1 MKGPALKIVKTS
13 AKFCCHLY
21 SRGCEAERQLAVG
34 GGSRHGAQHWAAAAA
49 ARRTAAAA
57 AAASRSRRGC
67 VRGGGRHHHPAQHPA
82 PTPGCR
88 LANFSGCSAGDTAGA
103 AALQPAVCP
112 RAAPRRPALASRSHC
127 PAICENMCLPVW
139 LFLVKSVVCTSC
151 NSLHLA
157 PWITYTVD
165 GNPKEKLFIFSRVCK
180 FFADIFARPAHHVPA
195 GWSGHTEQVWPKL
208 NR

>member
-1 MKGPALKIVKTS
+1 MKTT
-13 AKFCCHLY
+13 AKFRWHLY

-34 GGSRHGAQHWAAAAA
+34 GGSRHGAQPWAAAAA

-67 VRGGGRHHHPAQHPA
+67 VRGGGRHHHPATRHPVVDLRTSVGA
-82 PTPGCR
+82 RPGTPPV
-88 LANFSGCSAGDTAGA
+88 LPLSTTAGC
-103 AALQPAVCP
+103 LSPR
-112 RAAPRRPALASRSHC
+112 RAAPPGPRQPQPLPR
-127 PAICENMCLPVW
+127 NMWKYVPVW

-195 GWSGHTEQVWPKL
+195 GRSGHTEQVWPKL

>member
-34 GGSRHGAQHWAAAAA
+34 GGSRHGAQPWAGRGGSEDCSCSGGCIAV
-49 ARRTAAAA
+49 T
-57 AAASRSRRGC
+57 RGC

-103 AALQPAVCP
+103 AALQHRRLSVP
-112 RAAPRRPALASRSHC
+112 APRRA
-127 PAICENMCLPVW
+127 
-139 LFLVKSVVCTSC
+139 
-151 NSLHLA
+151 
-157 PWITYTVD
+157 
-165 GNPKEKLFIFSRVCK
+165 
-180 FFADIFARPAHHVPA
+180 ARPSPA
-195 GWSGHTEQVWPKL
+195 AATAPQYVKICACLVIFGQEYSVH
-208 NR
+208 